1 MARLPYDPF
10 VPERRPR
17 RVASACYWAPV
28 GEFLST
34 PAESILGRL
43 AEAHSH
49 DVLEAEQIRAWN
61 EELLVLETALAGL
74 GGTLYLEFDVPRLG
88 SRIDA
93 VLVSGSAVVPIEFKC
108 GEQKFSA
115 AAYNQAWDYALD
127 LKNFHLATSMR
138 SFRSEKVSAFVKAL
152 LDCETAGASDILRE
166 ISPRYPIALTRSL
179 TKAKQWIRDHARGSE
194 RFGLVASSQAQ
205 RLKPHAIDV
214 RVNVDPIHWFL
225 ADRGDTRSSYYLDET
240 YDYLASL
247 GVTQV

>member
-1 MARLPYDPF
+1 MVRLPHDPF
-10 VPERRPR
+10 VPERRRR

-166 ISPRYPIALTRSL
+166 ISPRFTGSSRTAETRDRATTSRMRRRSSRFRASNWTGFALPGTQ
-179 TKAKQWIRDHARGSE
+179 TCAVRGGIGATT
-194 RFGLVASSQAQ
+194 RFGGPPGPPSANEA
-205 RLKPHAIDV
+205 
-214 RVNVDPIHWFL
+214 VN
-225 ADRGDTRSSYYLDET
+225 GTC
-240 YDYLASL
+240 
-247 GVTQV
+247 